1 METWLLL
8 EDIFKNY
15 CELFSGNF
23 PEFWKVFCRIDF
35 NLILRWKKNDVN
47 LIFFSNFVDKNFWK
61 YLCIHISIALKRR
74 VSVVFVNQGLKHR
87 RCSIKKTVYKYCT
100 KFTGKHLCWSIFCN
114 KVAGLRIWQRYF
126 PVNFPKFLT
135 SFLQNT

>member
-15 CELFSGNF
+15 YELFSGNF
-23 PEFWKVFCRIDF
+23 PKFWKVFCRIDF

-87 RCSIKKTVYKYCT
+87 RCSIKKTVYKNFGNIHR
-100 KFTGKHLCWSIFCN
+100 KVPLLESLFNRFVGLKPIFKIICKRVKN
-114 KVAGLRIWQRYF
+114 L
-126 PVNFPKFLT
+126 LLHT
-135 SFLQNT
+135 C